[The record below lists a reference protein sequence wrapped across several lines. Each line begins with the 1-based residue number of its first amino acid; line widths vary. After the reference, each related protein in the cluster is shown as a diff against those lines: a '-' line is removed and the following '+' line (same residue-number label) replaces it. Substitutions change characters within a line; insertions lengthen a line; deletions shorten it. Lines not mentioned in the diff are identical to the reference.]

1 MNDRSCRQRLLSARQ
16 EVENALAALCKALGS
31 GWENDFSDNLKKS

>member
-16 EVENALAALCKALGS
+16 EVENALAALCKAFGGGS
-31 GWENDFSDNLKKS
+31 ENDPPDSLKKS